1 MNAADVVV
9 HSGTPRILVF
19 STQNVS
25 DPGVDLAGSSH
36 LDYPATVRVIS
47 VPCSSGI
54 HPRWVLHAIAS
65 GFDGVFI
72 AADGGDCS
80 KIANCT
86 ERTGTIVRRAQEL
99 LRNAGYEPARV
110 KMAGLCSVC
119 SEPFVSHIRKFS
131 QELASQPPSRVAVLV
146 PAAGAT

>member
-1 MNAADVVV
+1 MAPGD
-9 HSGTPRILVF
+9 GPRILVF
-19 STQNVS
+19 STNNVS
-25 DPGVDLAGSSH
+25 DPGIDLAGSSH
-36 LDYPATVRVIS
+36 LNYPVGVRVIS

-54 HPRWVLHAIAS
+54 HPDWILHAFAA

-86 ERTGTIVRRAQEL
+86 ERTAGIVGRAQEMMRAHGIDTGRL
-99 LRNAGYEPARV
+99 

-119 SEPFVSHIRKFS
+119 AEPFVHHMRSFAADIEKLGAPARN
-131 QELASQPPSRVAVLV
+131 LPRAAPS
-146 PAAGAT
+146 AG